1 MSKEENLKK
10 HIQLCN
16 PQATKFGTLTFYDA
30 LRQGY
35 SHLSATTIDEF
46 VKAAVDFSD
55 NGRKL
60 FVHQFHF
67 RKTEDGTRVTLGR
80 PQFRTDND
88 DVAVA
93 WHAALSFARSTA
105 PAQSLEPLHKARRS
119 QVSRRQAPI
128 PRDPGAPEPV
138 IYVTGKPAVTSMGR
152 MRTEHG
158 VIDYLSPNLNGYC
171 MAHYKGGTY
180 PLHCLIAAAF
190 DLPREPDQFEVD
202 HIDSNR
208 SNNLV
213 ENLRYATKS
222 EQSLNQKDNT
232 TRTGSYTSTEAFVL
246 PGEVWREP
254 PNLPG
259 YKVSNLGRWR
269 TKKSPHVSFTPTPKP
284 MQPYAECRV
293 YLDDKATTL
302 KIHRVVALTFVVKPD
317 GWADDHKV
325 WTVDHLNAD
334 KTDNRAANLEWVTRA
349 ENARRARLNASDA
362 SKAKRKERIT
372 KPIEG
377 RRRGETE
384 WVRYESNYDASKIL
398 RISSG
403 SINQSIQNRIYGNS
417 YEWRYAP
424 NPKLEL
430 LPGEI
435 LIELT
440 PDIAKKARL
449 ISGKCDVTSVESDT
463 AGSSKEHAEMAAV
476 ATSYES
482 HANKK
487 QRV

>member
-1 MSKEENLKK
+1 MSKEENFKK

-30 LRQGY
+30 LCHRYVHGFPNV
-35 SHLSATTIDEF
+35 DDF
-46 VKAAVDFSD
+46 VKAAIEFAKDQPCTRLYKHKFKVAQIKDD
-55 NGRKL
+55 NG
-60 FVHQFHF
+60 
-67 RKTEDGTRVTLGR
+67 TTLYR
-80 PQFRTDND
+80 QTIYFTTSSC
-88 DVAVA
+88 DVAKDWYIAV
-93 WHAALSFARSTA
+93 SFAKSKA
-105 PAQSLEPLHKARRS
+105 PARWIRPRS
-119 QVSRRQAPI
+119 P
-128 PRDPGAPEPV
+128 DPDAPEPV

-152 MRTEHG
+152 VRTEHG
-158 VIDYLSPNLNGYC
+158 VIDYPTPNWNGYC

-190 DLPREPDQFEVD
+190 NLPREPNQNEVD

-284 MQPYAECRV
+284 LQPYAECRV

-317 GWADDHKV
+317 GWADDPKV

-349 ENARRARLNASDA
+349 ENARRAIINKSAA
-362 SKAKRKERIT
+362 SKAKQKERII

-384 WVRYESNYDASKIL
+384 WVRYESSCDATKALGIPQ
-398 RISSG
+398 G
-403 SINQSIQNRIYGNS
+403 SISKSIDNNKKWTYNKV

-430 LPGEI
+430 LPGE
-435 LIELT
+435 LLVELT